1 MSCLVGNSFIDIEK
15 DKTLGII
22 ELMTPTLYMNDHG
35 SYWFYRTLIY
45 VVN

>member
-1 MSCLVGNSFIDIEK
+1 MGNSFIDIEK

-22 ELMTPTLYMNDHG
+22 ELMTPTLYMNDDG
-35 SYWFYRTLIY
+35 SYWLHRTLID